1 MDKLKALAK
10 LPRFQE
16 INLKGWSQSDLNR
29 LTNSGKHTQNIEKVT
44 KFREAFEITEVLYPL
59 EKALILSLIGQLSE
73 EALTKVSDVHQYYQ
87 NNCPIYYSP
96 EGLMARET
104 VKADAWLKPVH
115 LETQKPSSAF
125 VMGMTLAMTDVN
137 HEGKMAPKADF
148 APLIPLKLEEVNVAG
163 MTAVAPLVVALLEDK
178 VKELGKVAGGRDL
191 VDRLNDTVR
200 ELPKEDY
207 LMLHY
212 LLCAGPFSD
221 HFVWGRYVPEKKL
234 EKGKVIITSVLK
246 PLRTRNPG
254 YRVDEVITAV
264 KKKYEDHY
272 TDMSDCTTVVSMKKA
287 GQAILKVFLWSKG
300 FVPKFQVPAINEQTF
315 PIVYR
320 FMNDCRTFRGTDE
333 KGLSGWS
340 CGFGNCGNP
349 TKQQTRLQRKLTIL
363 MGAMTDPTKVGPV
376 IVNDEMINEM
386 PLLSA
391 QIQLWK
397 MKMGKS
403 REVLFVT
410 PVTSSRINEL
420 LGSSRYE
427 AQSSHQATYVYF
439 PEPSVVATKAS
450 EWAKTDVQSEMLRDK
465 IFPIGEK
472 RDTVMPHVIYAT
484 TILSSCWFTRNDL
497 KVYTLGSLHNMYAY
511 VSNEEMYCIQS
522 NGTSEFANARVELK
536 AATISSFLSTVCSH
550 NGHRNGY
557 FLDPRYYFNP
567 KLNMLRHIK
576 GKQFDF
582 QACEVIDI
590 AGTAQED
597 ADWGVYEESVSE
609 GEVEEQELIDEY
621 TDSDDGQE
629 IADDQ
634 LNSEDENNLVTM
646 DGEILSKSDLKVR
659 KDLEDKRER
668 ENSSNTEMPPIIVEE
683 EKLAKKKKRDKAVS
697 SVLKKDDGDLAA
709 TTITA
714 VANLD
719 F

>member
-1 MDKLKALAK
+1 MDKLKELSK

-44 KFREAFEITEVLYPL
+44 KFRETFEIKEVLYPL

-73 EALTKVSDVHQYYQ
+73 ESLTKVSDVHQYYQ

-96 EGLMARET
+96 EGLMAREM

-115 LETQKPSSAF
+115 LETKKPSSSF

-137 HEGKMAPKADF
+137 HEGKMTPKADF
-148 APLIPLKLEEVNVAG
+148 APLMPLKLEEVNVSG

-178 VKELGKVAGGRDL
+178 VKELGKVSGGRDL

-221 HFVWGRYVPEKKL
+221 HFMWGQYVSDKKS
-234 EKGKVIITSVLK
+234 ENGKTVITSTLK
-246 PLRTRNPG
+246 PLKSRKPG
-254 YRVDEVITAV
+254 YRTNEVITAV
-264 KKKYEDHY
+264 KKKYENHY
-272 TDMSDCTTVVSMKKA
+272 DDMSDCATVTAMKKA
-287 GQAILKVFLWSKG
+287 GQTILKVFLWSKG

-349 TKQQTRLQRKLTIL
+349 TKQQTRLQKKLTIL
-363 MGAMTDPTKVGPV
+363 MGAMTDPSKNGPV
-376 IVNDEMINEM
+376 IVSDEMINEM
-386 PLLSA
+386 PLLAS
-391 QIQLWK
+391 QILLWK
-397 MKMGKS
+397 AKMGKC

-410 PVTSSRINEL
+410 PSTSSRVNEL
-420 LGSSRYE
+420 LGPSRYNS
-427 AQSSHQATYVYF
+427 QSTIQATHVIF

-450 EWAKTDVQSEMLRDK
+450 EWAKTDLQSEQLRDN
-465 IFPIGEK
+465 IFPVSGNS
-472 RDTVMPHVIYAT
+472 TAPTPHTIYAT
-484 TILSSCWFTRNDL
+484 AILSSCWFTRKDL

-511 VSNEEMYCIQS
+511 VSNEDMYCIQS
-522 NGTSEFANARVELK
+522 DGSSEFAHARIELK
-536 AATISSFLSTVCSH
+536 AASMSSFLSTVCSH

-557 FLDPRYYFNP
+557 FLDPRYYFNA

-582 QACEVIDI
+582 QTCEVRDI
-590 AGTAQED
+590 VGTAQEND
-597 ADWGVYEESVSE
+597 DMGVYEQSQSDDEIEDQEVVEEFTDSE
-609 GEVEEQELIDEY
+609 EEQE
-621 TDSDDGQE
+621 DSHVQEEEEKDGE
-629 IADDQ
+629 
-634 LNSEDENNLVTM
+634 LVSER
-646 DGEILSKSDLKVR
+646 GEILSKSQ
-659 KDLEDKRER
+659 LEEKRER
-668 ENSSNTEMPPIIVEE
+668 ENSSNIVLPPTLEGVEQLL
-683 EKLAKKKKRDKAVS
+683 KIKKKHKLS
-697 SVLKKDDGDLAA
+697 SNVPAKNDGDVAAA
-709 TTITA
+709 TTTA
-714 VANLD
+714 AANLD